1 MMLDLG
7 KVKGVK
13 ANTAHSEADKFM
25 TKTYVMPLLFDD
37 ESRRRLIAEHRSSPV
52 GSSSKNGR
60 PAVEHSHELRTV
72 LDKMRRHPM
81 AGKYVSVCLR
91 MFEEYKIGISSGVR
105 GEPVKTFEE
114 IYSSEEACEHA
125 IFLKRISDLMEH
137 YR

>member
-1 MMLDLG
+1 MLDLA

-13 ANTAHSEADKFM
+13 ANTAHSEVDKFM
-25 TKTYVMPLLFDD
+25 TRTYVMPLLFDD

-72 LDKMRRHPM
+72 LDKMRRQPM

-91 MFEEYKIGISSGVR
+91 MFEQYKIGISSGVR
-105 GEPVKTFEE
+105 GEPVKIFEE

-125 IFLKRISDLMEH
+125 IFLKRISDLMEQ
-137 YR
+137 YK

>member
-13 ANTAHSEADKFM
+13 ANTAHSEVDKFM

-37 ESRRRLIAEHRSSPV
+37 ESRRRLIAEHRNSPV

-60 PAVEHSHELRTV
+60 PAVEHSHELRTI

-114 IYSSEEACEHA
+114 VYSSEEACEHA

-137 YR
+137 YG

>member
-1 MMLDLG
+1 MMLDLA

-13 ANTAHSEADKFM
+13 ANTAHSEVDKFM
-25 TKTYVMPLLFDD
+25 TRTYVMPLLFDD

-72 LDKMRRHPM
+72 LDKMRRQPM

-91 MFEEYKIGISSGVR
+91 MFEQYKIGISSGVR

-137 YR
+137 YK

>member
-1 MMLDLG
+1 MLDLG

-13 ANTAHSEADKFM
+13 ANTAHSEVDKFM

-37 ESRRRLIAEHRSSPV
+37 ESRRRLIAEHRNSPV

-105 GEPVKTFEE
+105 GEPVKTLEE

-125 IFLKRISDLMEH
+125 IFLRRISDLMEH

>member
-1 MMLDLG
+1 MLDLG

-37 ESRRRLIAEHRSSPV
+37 ESRRRLIAEHRNSPV
-52 GSSSKNGR
+52 GSSSKNGS

-81 AGKYVSVCLR
+81 AGKYVSVCLL

-105 GEPVKTFEE
+105 GEPVKTFDEV
-114 IYSSEEACEHA
+114 YSSEEACEHA

-137 YR
+137 YG

>member
-1 MMLDLG
+1 
-7 KVKGVK
+7 
-13 ANTAHSEADKFM
+13 M

-37 ESRRRLIAEHRSSPV
+37 ESRRRLIAEHRNSPV

-114 IYSSEEACEHA
+114 VYSSEEACEHA

-137 YR
+137 Y

>member
-13 ANTAHSEADKFM
+13 ANTAHSEVDKFM

-37 ESRRRLIAEHRSSPV
+37 ESRRRIIAEHRNSPV
-52 GSSSKNGR
+52 GSSSKNGK

-72 LDKMRRHPM
+72 LDKMRRQPM
-81 AGKYVSVCLR
+81 TGKYVSVCLR
-91 MFEEYKIGISSGVR
+91 MFEEYKVGISSGVR

-125 IFLKRISDLMEH
+125 IFLKRISDLMEN
-137 YR
+137 YK

>member
-13 ANTAHSEADKFM
+13 ANTAHSEVDKFM

-37 ESRRRLIAEHRSSPV
+37 ESRRRLIAEHRNSPV

-72 LDKMRRHPM
+72 LDKMRRQPM
-81 AGKYVSVCLR
+81 TGKYVSVCLR
-91 MFEEYKIGISSGVR
+91 MFAEYKIGISSGVR

-125 IFLKRISDLMEH
+125 IFLKRISDLME
-137 YR
+137 YYK

>member
-1 MMLDLG
+1 MLDLG

-13 ANTAHSEADKFM
+13 ANTAHSETDNFM
-25 TKTYVMPLLFDD
+25 TRTYVMPLLFDD
-37 ESRRRLIAEHRSSPV
+37 ESRRRLIAEHRNSPV
-52 GSSSKNGR
+52 GAPPKNGR

-105 GEPVKTFEE
+105 GKPVETFEE
-114 IYSSEEACEHA
+114 VYSSEEACEHA

-137 YR
+137 YG

>member
-13 ANTAHSEADKFM
+13 ANTAHSEVDKFM

-37 ESRRRLIAEHRSSPV
+37 ESRRLIAEHRNSPV

-114 IYSSEEACEHA
+114 VYSSEEACEHA

>member
-1 MMLDLG
+1 MLDLG
-7 KVKGVK
+7 KIKGVK

-37 ESRRRLIAEHRSSPV
+37 DSRRRLIAEHRNSPV
-52 GSSSKNGR
+52 GASSKNGR
-60 PAVEHSHELRTV
+60 PAVEHSYELRTV
-72 LDKMRRHPM
+72 LDKMRRQPM
-81 AGKYVSVCLR
+81 TGKYVSVCLR

-125 IFLKRISDLMEH
+125 IFLTRISDLMEH
-137 YR
+137 YK